1 MKTIDSEFVIS
12 YYELFLYKNIP
23 YLVMEYYEND
33 DLYEINLMERIIKIF
48 TIFTKILLGLHE
60 LHKQ

>member
-33 DLYEINLMERIIKIF
+33 D
-48 TIFTKILLGLHE
+48 
-60 LHKQ
+60 

>member
-33 DLYEINLMERIIKIF
+33 DLYEFNLMERVIKNFYYFYKDIIKIIW
-48 TIFTKILLGLHE
+48 TL
-60 LHKQ
+60 